1 MADRPILFS
10 APMVQA
16 LLREAHQPG
25 TGKTQTRR
33 VLKDEIREA
42 PGMDAVHPKNTIKHP
57 APYLDSYCG
66 APRSPLNPRGMS
78 DRWCWWTRDD
88 RQCLPTFRVPFVP
101 GDRLW
106 VKETWCHTGEGVWS
120 VRDSHAALNGRVIYR
135 ADDDG
140 RDPGIKWF
148 SSLFLPRF
156 RSRLTL
162 LVTDVRV
169 ERLQDISEAD
179 AAAEGL
185 IRLRS
190 GRYVVHKGEQY
201 AGLARHT
208 ARARFGDLWSDI
220 NEPESWQANPFV
232 AAVTFSVHARNIDQ
246 LAPIAEAAE

>member
-1 MADRPILFS
+1 
-10 APMVQA
+10 
-16 LLREAHQPG
+16 
-25 TGKTQTRR
+25 
-33 VLKDEIREA
+33 
-42 PGMDAVHPKNTIKHP
+42 
-57 APYLDSYCG
+57 
-66 APRSPLNPRGMS
+66 
-78 DRWCWWTRDD
+78 
-88 RQCLPTFRVPFVP
+88 
-101 GDRLW
+101 
-106 VKETWCHTGEGVWS
+106 
-120 VRDSHAALNGRVIYR
+120 
-135 ADDDG
+135 
-140 RDPGIKWF
+140 
-148 SSLFLPRF
+148 
-156 RSRLTL
+156 
-162 LVTDVRV
+162 VTDVRV